1 MRRVLVT
8 GANRGLGF
16 ELARQCL
23 TRGDYVF
30 AGCRKPKQ
38 AAALQSLATVHEGR
52 LTLLALDV
60 TDEETL
66 DASKE
71 IVSAQTDVLDLLFN
85 NAAVHP
91 GDETIATLNAETLIH
106 SFRVN
111 AVGPMLVA
119 RCCLDL
125 LKAANSPRII
135 NISSEAGSISR
146 MQHHRGYAYS
156 ASKAALNMFTRA
168 LAWDEDLTGVIV
180 IALHP
185 GWVRTDMGGDLAPL
199 PPVDSVVG
207 ILRVVEGLDGASSG
221 RFYTYEGHEYPW

>member
-1 MRRVLVT
+1 VRHVLIT
-8 GANRGLGF
+8 GASRGLGF

-23 TRGDYVF
+23 ARGDRVF
-30 AGCRKPKQ
+30 AGCRQPEQ
-38 AAALQSLATVHEGR
+38 AAALQSLSIEYEHR
-52 LTLLALDV
+52 LTLVRLDV

-106 SFRVN
+106 TFRVN

-119 RCCLDL
+119 RCYLDL
-125 LKAANSPRII
+125 LTAANSPKII

-146 MQHHRGYAYS
+146 MQHHRGYAYY

-168 LAWDEDLTGVIV
+168 LAWDQNLTGVIV
-180 IALHP
+180 IAIHP
-185 GWVRTDMGGDLAPL
+185 GWVRTDMGGDRAPL
-199 PPVDSVVG
+199 SPVDSAAG
-207 ILRVVEGLDGASSG
+207 ILEAVDGLDGASSG
-221 RFYTYEGHEYPW
+221 KFYTYEGHEYPW

>member
-1 MRRVLVT
+1 MRRVLIT

-23 TRGDYVF
+23 TRGDCVF
-30 AGCRKPKQ
+30 AGCRKPEQ
-38 AAALQSLATVHEGR
+38 AIALRSLATVYEGH
-52 LTLLALDV
+52 LTLLPLDV

-71 IVSAQTDVLDLLFN
+71 ILSAQTDVLDLLFN

-91 GDETIATLNAETLIH
+91 GDETISTLNAETLIH
-106 SFRVN
+106 TFRVN
-111 AVGPMLVA
+111 AVGPMLVVQ
-119 RCCLDL
+119 RCLDL
-125 LKAANSPRII
+125 LKAANSPKII

-146 MQHHRGYAYS
+146 MQHHRGYAYY

-168 LAWDEDLTGVIV
+168 LAWDENLTGVIV
-180 IALHP
+180 IAIHP

-199 PPVDSVVG
+199 LPVDSVAE
-207 ILRVVEGLDGASSG
+207 ILRVVDGLDRASSG
-221 RFYTYEGHEYPW
+221 RFHTYEGHEYPW

>member
-30 AGCRKPKQ
+30 AGCRKPEQ
-38 AAALQSLATVHEGR
+38 AAALKSLATIYEGR

-71 IVSAQTDVLDLLFN
+71 IVSAQTDSLDLLFN
-85 NAAVHP
+85 NAAIHP
-91 GDETIATLNAETLIH
+91 GDETITALNAETLIDT
-106 SFRVN
+106 FRVN

-119 RCCLDL
+119 RYYLDL
-125 LKAANSPRII
+125 LKAANSPKII
-135 NISSEAGSISR
+135 NISSEAGSIFG
-146 MQHHRGYAYS
+146 MQRHRGYAYY

-168 LAWDEDLTGVIV
+168 LAWDESLAGVIV
-180 IALHP
+180 IAIHP
-185 GWVRTDMGGDLAPL
+185 GWVRTDMGGDRAPL
-199 PPVDSVVG
+199 SPVESAAG
-207 ILRVVEGLDGASSG
+207 ILRVVDGLAGASSG